1 MKRRAFLL
9 QSGASLAAAALPGLS
24 QAHGALNEG
33 VAAHRLEATS
43 AFSPDPA
50 HRPIVHPGIL
60 QTRAD
65 LEFMKAKVNAGE
77 EPWKSAWDRLQAE
90 PNSSL
95 DFKPKPYAHIIRGAY
110 GAGQVGGAE
119 LSASANAAN
128 SHVLQWFVT
137 GNEAYA
143 RKAIEIFDA
152 WSATLVDF
160 YENDAMLIAGWTGG
174 EFSNAAEILRATYP
188 AWRNESLAQFKR
200 MLLTVYVPLLRMF
213 YPEANGNWDA
223 AIMFTLLSIGV
234 FCDDHKLMGEVY
246 HHYRVGPVN
255 SGITRYIYPSGQC
268 EETCRD
274 QGHVQLGLGYLA
286 RTSII
291 AWNQGVD
298 LFGEADNRIALG
310 YEYTASLL
318 LGEKVQVYGKIV
330 DNRSRFSDIYEG
342 VLQHYRYIKHIDL
355 PYTEKAALR
364 ARDNSRGVLTFF
376 RGGSSSIRLQP
387 APATSKIAAMA
398 GAQPAPTAPAPAD
411 SIAVAPGESIQAA
424 LDKLRALGGG
434 TAKLAPGLHTLP
446 ATLRVPS
453 GVTIAGTGIDCELFL
468 DPAKTQ
474 YEAAMVSAEPD
485 LHDVVLRDFVIEGA
499 TTPQAPSDPNSDVQ
513 RRRTLHGPIRAGIT
527 FLAESKA
534 MQRNL
539 RFEHLTV
546 RNCIFSGVSICGV
559 DGLDVVNC
567 DFSGN
572 GGAVPPGPGKN
583 HNLNLV
589 HVSQV
594 NVTGSRLCDS
604 MFGCGI
610 ALSFGHD
617 VAIRDC
623 ELARNALDGVRIA
636 ESRKLIVEAS
646 LAEGNGGAG
655 IAEQTWMEPNQEV
668 ELRNNTLR
676 NNVNPG

>member
-1 MKRRAFLL
+1 
-9 QSGASLAAAALPGLS
+9 
-24 QAHGALNEG
+24 
-33 VAAHRLEATS
+33 
-43 AFSPDPA
+43 
-50 HRPIVHPGIL
+50 
-60 QTRAD
+60 
-65 LEFMKAKVNAGE
+65 MKAKVKSGE

-90 PNSSL
+90 PSSSL
-95 DFKPKPYAHIIRGAY
+95 DFKPKPFAHIIRGAY
-110 GAGQVGGAE
+110 GAGQIGGAE
-119 LSASANAAN
+119 LTASASAAN

-160 YENDAMLIAGWTGG
+160 YENDAMLLAGWTGG
-174 EFSNAAEILRATYP
+174 EFANAAEILRATYP
-188 AWRNESLAQFKR
+188 AWRGESLAQFKR

-223 AIMFTLLSIGV
+223 AIMFTLLSIGI
-234 FCDDHKLMGEVY
+234 FCDDRKLMDEVY
-246 HHYRVGPVN
+246 HHYRVGLVN

-274 QGHVQLGLGYLA
+274 QSHVQLGLGYLA
-286 RTSII
+286 RTSTI
-291 AWNQGVD
+291 ACNQGVD
-298 LFGEADNRIALG
+298 LFGEADNRLALG

-318 LGEKVQVYGKIV
+318 LGEKVPVYGKIV
-330 DNRSRFSDIYEG
+330 DTRSRFSDVYEG
-342 VLQHYRYIKHIDL
+342 VLQHYCAIKHMDL

-364 ARDNSRGVLTFF
+364 ARDHSRGVLTFF
-376 RGGSSSIRLQP
+376 RGVSTPVSLKP
-387 APATSKIAAMA
+387 APPPSKIAATA
-398 GAQPAPTAPAPAD
+398 GAQPAPTVPAPAD

-424 LDKLRALGGG
+424 LDKLKALGGG
-434 TAKLAPGLHTLP
+434 TVELASGLHALP

-453 GVTIAGTGIDCELFL
+453 KVTIAGAGIDCELFL

-474 YEAAMVSAEPD
+474 YEAAMVNAEPD
-485 LHDVVLRDFVIEGA
+485 MHDVVLRDFVIEGA
-499 TTPQAPSDPNSDVQ
+499 ATPQASRDPNSDVQ
-513 RRRTLHGPIRAGIT
+513 RRRTLHGPIRAGII
-527 FLAESKA
+527 FLAESKT

-546 RNCIFSGVSICGV
+546 RNCIFSGVSIYGV

-589 HVSQV
+589 HVSHV
-594 NVTGSRLCDS
+594 SVTGSRLCDS
-604 MFGCGI
+604 MFGDGI
-610 ALSFGHD
+610 ALSFGQD

-623 ELARNALDGVRIA
+623 EIARNALDGVRIA
-636 ESRKLIVEAS
+636 ESRKLIVEAN
-646 LAEGNGGAG
+646 LAEGNGGTG
-655 IAEQTWMEPNQEV
+655 IVEQTWMEPNQEV
-668 ELRNNTLR
+668 VLRNNTLR
-676 NNVNPG
+676 NNANSG